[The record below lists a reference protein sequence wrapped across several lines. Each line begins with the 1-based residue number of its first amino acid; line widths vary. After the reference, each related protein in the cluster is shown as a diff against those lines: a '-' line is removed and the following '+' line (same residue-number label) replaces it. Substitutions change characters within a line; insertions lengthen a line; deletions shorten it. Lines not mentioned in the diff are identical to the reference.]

1 MNLWI
6 KWMSKALE
14 EDHVFF
20 PFLFVFFF
28 FATSPAP
35 RPPFSF
41 RIHSGK
47 KSNTNLIVT
56 PQEVQEVTVSANGL
70 VILNY
75 FFGKVSVKFRF
86 FFFSLRH
93 QNQVLTAF
101 FPRGIHL
108 LCIDVI

>member
-20 PFLFVFFF
+20 LFFLCFFF

-41 RIHSGK
+41 RILSGK

-70 VILNY
+70 VILNNSQKPY
-75 FFGKVSVKFRF
+75 KT
-86 FFFSLRH
+86 
-93 QNQVLTAF
+93 N
-101 FPRGIHL
+101 
-108 LCIDVI
+108 